1 MENNNNVIKIIHSA
15 VATVNRKIA
24 NGNYQIS
31 QVETQN
37 TKGGSIIHV
46 IGNVATGK
54 KLVSTSLS
62 SEAMRRVSRLPAPE
76 AHVLLCALLYNEVKR
91 KGYVSTAPSELDKE
105 KSYDEMFAL
114 PQDNENKSDVKK
126 VEPKQERPKRKNL
139 LTYIKEFLLKLL
151 GLEKEEIEEISNIV
165 VEDLEQQSTPAEFDN
180 FMTSM
185 FGASVDNAKSS
196 KEMFSLRNRKLVKN
210 AETALENGD
219 DALSMAYYSQAKEI
233 LDVQVS
239 ENFEKVQEEGFKN
252 KEAVKPFVTSLVAKT
267 LTAYGIE
274 LNDSVVVTFNDDPT
288 VGRFFNGTPKRINV
302 DVSKVKSVTDLAM
315 TIVHEVKHCADA
327 FSQDGAIDE
336 NERRTKG
343 LMGSFEHEKISKYGL
358 KKNSAEYKLLDMLNK
373 TCYYLDPNE
382 RSARIAEFGAL
393 EFMKKMAG
401 GDKDLMA
408 DVDHNIGSYASYIQ
422 NEIVRRATDL
432 QNPKSKTN
440 LQNIIEEYNKMRP
453 RLSDE
458 VCVAIEKRIAY
469 LQELC
474 QRGFDFSAEKQALK
488 QADMLAE
495 QNAQQM

>member
-1 MENNNNVIKIIHSA
+1 MENNQNVTKIIYSA
-15 VATVNRKIA
+15 VATVNREIA
-24 NGNYQIS
+24 KGNYQIS
-31 QVETQN
+31 QVATQDA
-37 TKGGSIIHV
+37 KGRSTVHV
-46 IGNVATGK
+46 IGNVANGM
-54 KLVSTSLS
+54 KLVSVSLS
-62 SEAMRRVSRLPAPE
+62 SEEMRRVSRLPSPE
-76 AHVLLCALLYNEVKR
+76 AHVFVSALLYKEAKR
-91 KGYVSTAPSELDKE
+91 KGYASTAPSELDKE
-105 KSYDEMFAL
+105 KSYDEMYAV
-114 PQDNENKSDVKK
+114 PQDDNKAEVKK
-126 VEPKQERPKRKNL
+126 VEPKQERPKKKNL
-139 LTYIKEFLLKLL
+139 LTYIKEFLMKLL
-151 GLEKEEIEEISNIV
+151 GLEKNELEEVSKFIV
-165 VEDLEQQSTPAEFDN
+165 DDLEQQSTPVEFDN
-180 FMTSM
+180 VVNSM
-185 FGASVDNAKSS
+185 FGSNVDNVKSS
-196 KEMFSLRNRKLVKN
+196 KELFSQRNKKLVKN
-210 AETALENGD
+210 AELAHENGE
-219 DALSMAYYSQAKEI
+219 DALSMAYYAQAQEI

-315 TIVHEVKHCADA
+315 TIAHEVKHCADA
-327 FSQDGAIDE
+327 FSQDGVIDE

-440 LQNIIEEYNKMRP
+440 LQNIMEEYNKMRP